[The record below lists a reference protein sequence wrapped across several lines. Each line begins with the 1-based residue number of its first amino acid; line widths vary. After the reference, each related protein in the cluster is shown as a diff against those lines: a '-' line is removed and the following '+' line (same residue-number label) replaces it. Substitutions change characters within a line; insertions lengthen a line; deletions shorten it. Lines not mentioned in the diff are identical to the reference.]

1 MSMTLSPYMKACGL
15 SARNLARYLRENDL
29 PGYRTEQAI
38 RELRAERAANRP
50 VSPVLC
56 GSEQRLKAT
65 IERQMRAEIRRRGG
79 ETAIE
84 GSYDT
89 EVVELV
95 DRNSRE
101 HLYLL
106 RAEGWRQ
113 YSKAYGARRASLS
126 YLCGRDDSGTF
137 AVRVPGTVTTV
148 ADALAWL
155 EPSEV
160 TRAKA
165 AGKRVRRQGDVYAVE
180 TTRAHDGKGVQ
191 DLPAA
196 HEWRPGTRTLVHR
209 PQDGRKHRPVRV
221 AFPARFVMQRAY
233 QMGRSGAFTNA
244 D

>member
-1 MSMTLSPYMKACGL
+1 MTMTLSPYIKAHNL
-15 SARNLARYLRENDL
+15 SARDLARYLRENDL
-29 PGYRTEQAI
+29 PGYRSERAI
-38 RELRAERAANRP
+38 RELRASRAANRP
-50 VSPVLC
+50 ASPVFR
-56 GSEQRLKAT
+56 GSEQRLKTT

-84 GSYDT
+84 GSYET
-89 EVVELV
+89 ALVELV
-95 DRNSRE
+95 DRTFPER
-101 HLYLL
+101 LYLL
-106 RAEGWRQ
+106 HAEGWRQ

-137 AVRVPGTVTTV
+137 AVRVQGTVTTV
-148 ADALAWL
+148 AGALAWL

-180 TTRAHDGKGVQ
+180 TSRAHDGKGVQ

-196 HEWRPGTRTLVHR
+196 HEWRPQTRTLVHR
-209 PQDGRKHRPVRV
+209 PQDGRKHRPLRV
-221 AFPARFVMQRAY
+221 TFPARFVVQRAY

>member
-1 MSMTLSPYMKACGL
+1 MTMTLSPYINARDL
-15 SARNLARYLRENDL
+15 SARNLARYLRENDF

-38 RELRAERAANRP
+38 RQLRADRAANRP
-50 VSPVLC
+50 VSPAFC
-56 GSEQRLKAT
+56 GSERRLKAT

-79 ETAIE
+79 ETTIE
-84 GSYDT
+84 GSYGT

-106 RAEGWRQ
+106 HAEGWRQ
-113 YSKAYGARRASLS
+113 YSKAYGARRAALS
-126 YLCGRDDSGTF
+126 YLCGRDDAGTF
-137 AVRVPGTVTTV
+137 AVRVPGTVTTI

-180 TTRAHDGKGVQ
+180 TVRTHDGKGVEA
-191 DLPAA
+191 LPPA
-196 HEWRPGTRTLVHR
+196 HEWRQSTRTLVHR

-221 AFPARFVMQRAY
+221 VFPARFVIQRAY

>member
-1 MSMTLSPYMKACGL
+1 MAMTLSPYIKPRDL
-15 SARNLARYLRENDL
+15 SARELARYLRENGL
-29 PGYRTEQAI
+29 PGYRTERAI
-38 RELRAERAANRP
+38 RELRAGRAANRP
-50 VSPVLC
+50 VAPVFR
-56 GSEQRLKAT
+56 GSAQRLRAR
-65 IERQMRAEIRRRGG
+65 IERQMRAEIGRRGG

-84 GSYDT
+84 GTYET
-89 EVVELV
+89 AVVELV
-95 DRNSRE
+95 DRSSAER
-101 HLYLL
+101 LYLL
-106 RAEGWRQ
+106 HAEGWRQ
-113 YSKAYGARRASLS
+113 YSKAFGARRASLS

-148 ADALAWL
+148 ANALAWL

-180 TTRAHDGKGVQ
+180 TARAHDGKGAQ
-191 DLPAA
+191 DLPPA
-196 HEWRPGTRTLVHR
+196 HEWRPQTRTLVHR

-221 AFPARFVMQRAY
+221 AFPARFVVQRAY